1 MTVMEESWQSA
12 REVLARAAERAGYL
26 APSPVPLRLQREEGI
41 FLSALPRLL
50 AARTGGNA
58 QTVAEELARACYLE
72 GTAFSAVRAENGMM
86 ALSLSKEWAQ
96 AVLDRWDRQDWPELP
111 PETEDMTSRSEEDG
125 DFLLSYTIRRCRVL
139 AQRPRTEPAPPL
151 PAGLICARAEGRAEE
166 AVIRSYWHLPYA
178 LRQYPPLA
186 GAAGKLAGLIYR
198 KFTPFPEGGV

>member
-72 GTAFSAVRAENGMM
+72 GKAFSAVRAENGMM

-111 PETEDMTSRSEEDG
+111 PETEDMASRSEEDG

-151 PAGLICARAEGRAEE
+151 PAGLICALAEGRAEE